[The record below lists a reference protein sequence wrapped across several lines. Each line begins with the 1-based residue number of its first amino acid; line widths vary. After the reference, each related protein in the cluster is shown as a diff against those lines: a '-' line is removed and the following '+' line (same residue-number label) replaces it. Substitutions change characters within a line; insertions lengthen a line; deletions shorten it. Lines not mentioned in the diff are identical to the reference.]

1 MYLSAMEMAKLRA
14 WWFRRQGL
22 AHRLD
27 GTGPAEVL
35 RRTGWARTVGGSNPY
50 LTLLAR
56 AGIGRATAD
65 RAVAA
70 VEICEL
76 PSARGCTYLLPAED
90 YAVGLAAGA
99 GAPRAELAAAVKH
112 LDVTEAEIDRLG
124 EAVLA
129 AVTEADAPLQPQD
142 LRDRLGDAVR
152 SLGEAGRKRG
162 VSSTLPLALGLLQ
175 SAGELRR
182 VPVDGR
188 LDQQRYGYRRW
199 TPSPLAGA
207 DLDPAQ
213 VAAELARRY
222 FDWAGPATLAH
233 FRWFSGLGAAVAKRA
248 VAGADLTDVGDGLL
262 LPAGLAAEFAE
273 FAAPA
278 EPEYALV
285 GWIDGSHLLHRD
297 LGRLLDPTDAER
309 RSPLEPAKRLGDLK
323 DPPCQLIMDRGRI
336 VGLWEFDP
344 TTGTI
349 VSRLFVPEDDAL
361 RAAVTETERFIV
373 DQLGDARGSVL
384 DSAKSRSAAVTGL
397 LAG

>member
-1 MYLSAMEMAKLRA
+1 MDMAKLRG

-27 GTGPAEVL
+27 GTEPAEVL

-50 LTLLAR
+50 LTLFAR
-56 AGIGRATAD
+56 AGIDRAAAD
-65 RAVAA
+65 RAVAEVA
-70 VEICEL
+70 ICEL

-90 YAVGLAAGA
+90 FAIGLAAGA
-99 GAPRAELAAAVKH
+99 GAPRAELAAAIKH

-129 AVTEADAPLQPQD
+129 AVSEAGTPLQPQD
-142 LRDRLGDAVR
+142 LRDRLGDAAR

-182 VPVDGR
+182 VPIDGR
-188 LDQQRYGYRRW
+188 LDQQRYGYVRW

-207 DLDPAQ
+207 DIDPDL
-213 VAAELARRY
+213 VAADLASRY
-222 FDWAGPATLAH
+222 FAWAGPATLAH

-248 VAGADLTDVGDGLL
+248 VAAIDLTDLGDGRL
-262 LPAGLAAEFAE
+262 LPTELVAEFEE
-273 FAAPA
+273 FTAPA
-278 EPEYALV
+278 DPEYALV

-297 LGRLLDPTDAER
+297 LGRLLDPADADR
-309 RSPLEPAKRLGDLK
+309 PSPLEPSKRLGDLK
-323 DPPCQLIMDRGRI
+323 DPPCQLILDRGRI

-344 TTGTI
+344 VTEKI
-349 VSRLFVPEDDAL
+349 VSQLFVPEDEGL
-361 RAAVTETERFIV
+361 LAAMVETEGFIV
-373 DQLGDARGSVL
+373 EQLGDARGSVL
-384 DSAKSRSAAVTGL
+384 DSAKSRSAAVSALTESP
-397 LAG
+397 